1 MQTSITAKSCL
12 GDGLFL
18 NMYDVLSE
26 IIKIFYYKR

>member
-1 MQTSITAKSCL
+1 MQTSIAAKSCL

-26 IIKIFYYKR
+26 TRKIFYYKQ